1 VVVVVVVV
9 VVVAAAAVMVVVVV
23 VVVVVNFVLTNMYVK
38 VINKFVR
45 MAKCSATFT
54 D

>member
-1 VVVVVVVV
+1 L
-9 VVVAAAAVMVVVVV
+9 AHLQVVVVV

-45 MAKCSATFT
+45 MAKCSTIFT